1 MVFSSFL
8 QCTVLYL
15 MDHLKLVTSHSDR
28 NKMSSQSLAICFGPV
43 VMCHTETGAPVA
55 ELRKPI
61 EVFKY
66 LLEIWPNKR
75 GKNLEAY
82 LT

>member
-1 MVFSSFL
+1 
-8 QCTVLYL
+8 

-66 LLEIWPNKR
+66 LLEIWPTKR
-75 GKNLEAY
+75 GKNNPMKSKY
-82 LT
+82 IQTFIMKTNY